1 MSPLHTPV
9 AFALRARG
17 EDWAAGP
24 SSARF
29 GEVSPEEPKEPRP
42 ACGWES
48 VRREDREQPARPQ
61 PALRGPPRAL
71 RSEAG
76 FLGARPRLE
85 AKGVR
90 APKCEHGPRVLLAVA
105 KLLWSQ
111 GKTSEAREWLRRAV
125 KMPWDLGAPRALL
138 RV

>member
-24 SSARF
+24 SSAHF
-29 GEVSPEEPKEPRP
+29 GEVSPEQPKEPRP
-42 ACGWES
+42 ACGWS
-48 VRREDREQPARPQ
+48 LCGGSTGNSQRCGVR
-61 PALRGPPRAL
+61 PRAL

-76 FLGARPRLE
+76 FLEARPQLE

-105 KLLWSQ
+105 KLLWSR

-125 KMPWDLGAPRALL
+125 KIPRDLGAPRALL

>member
-9 AFALRARG
+9 AFAPRARG

-24 SSARF
+24 SSAHF

-42 ACGWES
+42 ACGWS
-48 VRREDREQPARPQ
+48 LCGGGTGNSPRALSPRCGVR
-61 PALRGPPRAL
+61 PRAL

-76 FLGARPRLE
+76 FLEARPRLE

-125 KMPWDLGAPRALL
+125 KIPWDLGAPRALL